1 MTLLELAFDPLV
13 IGPERNGSD
22 LRPIERRRRPRAPRP
37 PASRPSRPKTCTRAS
52 QASGSCFV
60 RLEDLRREVA

>member
-22 LRPIERRRRPRAPRP
+22 LRPIERRRPAAGTP
-37 PASRPSRPKTCTRAS
+37 PARVPAVKT
-52 QASGSCFV
+52 Q
-60 RLEDLRREVA
+60 DLHSS